1 MKLELDWRV
10 HSQLLRDKLIRVQK
24 HPTLDLFI
32 ANYTEQVQFDKLWDV
47 HPLLVHCRGLIWD
60 DDYNIVA
67 RPFRK
72 FFNLGE
78 HQGPLPVG
86 PFEVT
91 DKMDGSLG
99 ILYWTEQGPFI
110 ATRGSF
116 ESEQADAANDI
127 LWSKYLDKHI
137 DLDSMGRDV
146 TLLFEIIYPENRI
159 VVNYGDQRDLV
170 FITAIDNETGRD
182 IPSYRDWMMRLGFPV
197 VEVYDTFASI
207 EALINNANNSEKLV
221 SGLHHPDFIFE
232 GYVVRWPGHDD
243 YRLKVKLDEYLRL
256 HKLMTGVTARRVWEV
271 MSAGDDLNKW
281 LDKVPDE
288 FAQWV
293 LNEAAHLTVQFKGK
307 LDLAMWCFEDII
319 HKFEGSAYPDRK
331 QFAAEAI
338 KHEQRDILF
347 AMYDHK
353 KFDHMIWKRIK
364 PAAETPFKK
373 AEEQ

>member
-1 MKLELDWRV
+1 
-10 HSQLLRDKLIRVQK
+10 
-24 HPTLDLFI
+24 
-32 ANYTEQVQFDKLWDV
+32 
-47 HPLLVHCRGLIWD
+47 
-60 DDYNIVA
+60 
-67 RPFRK
+67 
-72 FFNLGE
+72 
-78 HQGPLPVG
+78 
-86 PFEVT
+86 
-91 DKMDGSLG
+91 
-99 ILYWTEQGPFI
+99 
-110 ATRGSF
+110 
-116 ESEQADAANDI
+116 
-127 LWSKYLDKHI
+127 
-137 DLDSMGRDV
+137 
-146 TLLFEIIYPENRI
+146 
-159 VVNYGDQRDLV
+159 
-170 FITAIDNETGRD
+170 
-182 IPSYRDWMMRLGFPV
+182 
-197 VEVYDTFASI
+197 
-207 EALINNANNSEKLV
+207 
-221 SGLHHPDFIFE
+221 
-232 GYVVRWPGHDD
+232 
-243 YRLKVKLDEYLRL
+243 
-256 HKLMTGVTARRVWEV
+256 